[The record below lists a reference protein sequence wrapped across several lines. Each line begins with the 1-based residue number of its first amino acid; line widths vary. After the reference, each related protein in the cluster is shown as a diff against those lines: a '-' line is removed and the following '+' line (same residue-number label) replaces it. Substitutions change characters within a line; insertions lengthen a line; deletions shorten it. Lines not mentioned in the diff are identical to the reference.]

1 MKHRCDL
8 ILGSGATV
16 IITTKG
22 IDDIASKYL
31 CEKNCM
37 GIRRVSKNDIR
48 RIAKST
54 GATVITTL
62 ATAEGEESFDPSSLG
77 FAQEV
82 VEEAVGDNDF
92 IFFKG
97 MKSQNAAT

>member
-1 MKHRCDL
+1 
-8 ILGSGATV
+8 
-16 IITTKG
+16 
-22 IDDIASKYL
+22 
-31 CEKNCM
+31 M

-77 FAQEV
+77 FA
-82 VEEAVGDNDF
+82 
-92 IFFKG
+92 
-97 MKSQNAAT
+97 